1 MESVDLKIPSI
12 PFLLNRSL
20 CPQSNEFEA
29 MKWSPLSLYLKLLW
43 IFSLEVCVSLSKLE
57 VFFLL
62 ITGKF
67 STLSL
72 DLIPFCLFWN
82 IVAALTWPILFH
94 FGASVHTDCHSI
106 HQKILFKIH
115 HKHHFLP
122 LAFSE
127 SWLGAMPLSCVPHQL
142 TFYLFI
148 MGLICIA
155 VIAFLPCPFW

>member
-1 MESVDLKIPSI
+1 
-12 PFLLNRSL
+12 
-20 CPQSNEFEA
+20 

-43 IFSLEVCVSLSKLE
+43 IFSLEVCVSLSPLE
-57 VFFLL
+57 VFFFL

-72 DLIPFCLFWN
+72 DLIPFCLFWK
-82 IVAALTWPILFH
+82 IVTALTWPILFH
-94 FGASVHTDCHSI
+94 LCASAYMDCHSI

-127 SWLGAMPLSCVPHQL
+127 SWLGAMPLSCVSHI
-142 TFYLFI
+142 LFI
-148 MGLICIA
+148 LYGAHLYCSDCILALSFLVDYKLLISNSI
-155 VIAFLPCPFW
+155 LYT